1 MEKMTDLSRRSQ
13 LFVQAYLETWNATA
27 AAREIG
33 SRDPARTGM
42 RMLRRPEIQAAIE
55 VAVKAAGMGNDEVLT
70 RLTQQARLNAS
81 TFFLFE
87 NTPVRDEDGNPV
99 LENGEPL
106 TRRVMTGINWAM
118 VEKYGYL
125 IKRVSYNRQGK
136 PVLEFH
142 DPQKAL
148 ELIGRAQQLFVEKSE
163 INLKVEESH
172 VRDRLMADLAGTVA
186 ENATLTQ
193 EKSGQ

>member
-1 MEKMTDLSRRSQ
+1 MTDLSRRSQ

-81 TFFLFE
+81 TFFVFDDI
-87 NTPVRDEDGNPV
+87 PVRDEDGVPLLDDKN
-99 LENGEPL
+99 EPI
-106 TRRVMTGINWAM
+106 TRRAMAGINWAM

-193 EKSGQ
+193 EESGQ